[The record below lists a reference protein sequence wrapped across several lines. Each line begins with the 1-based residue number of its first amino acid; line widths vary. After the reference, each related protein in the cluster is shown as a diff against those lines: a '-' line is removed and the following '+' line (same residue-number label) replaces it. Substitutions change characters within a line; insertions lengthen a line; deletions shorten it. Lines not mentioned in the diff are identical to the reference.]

1 MKTELNSVN
10 GIEAVITLAMPV
22 VMYSFN
28 IMNWTVPE
36 IRRLDT
42 KIHKLLICNRMH
54 HPKADVDRLYIL
66 RNKVIQPELSYKL
79 TTNGLPSNNH
89 RLHATTSSRT

>member
-1 MKTELNSVN
+1 
-10 GIEAVITLAMPV
+10 MPV

-28 IMNWTVPE
+28 IMKWTVPE
-36 IRRLDT
+36 IRRLDAE
-42 KIHKLLICNRMH
+42 IHKLLICNRMH

-89 RLHATTSSRT
+89 RLLATTSSRT